1 MMHAEFFENENFWGS
16 SVEKPKVW
24 VPFKCKYKLIDWR
37 NKKAK
42 TKKIKEKKVEKKT
55 SEDEY
60 KKIKRIGGKKIENS
74 LKNLEGLTHKYT
86 VRLYT

>member
-1 MMHAEFFENENFWGS
+1 M
-16 SVEKPKVW
+16 
-24 VPFKCKYKLIDWR
+24 
-37 NKKAK
+37 
-42 TKKIKEKKVEKKT
+42 IKEKKVEKKT
-55 SEDEY
+55 SEDKY